1 MSELPLEEFRARRAR
16 AFTALNGGV
25 AIVPSATV
33 LLRNGDSDYP
43 FRQNSDFLYLTGF
56 NEPDAVLVLLGDH
69 RSVLFMR
76 PKDRALEVWTGHR
89 LGLDDAPATL
99 GIDIALDIA
108 TLEEKLPAFLVGCEH
123 LSYDFGNDEAR
134 DRSIFA
140 SIHAARGLT
149 RRKGVAPHTL
159 HGLNTW
165 IAELRRIKSPA
176 EIELMRKAAAIT
188 HRGHIA
194 AMQAVAPGMYEYDL
208 QAILEY
214 EYRRAGAQG
223 IAYESIVATGA
234 NATVLHYVENRRRIA
249 DGDVVLIDSGAEY
262 HGYAADV
269 TRTFPANGRFTSEQR
284 ALYEIVLQAMNDA
297 FTHVRPGVAR
307 TAYHDRAVATITQ
320 GLLDLGILHGSFDEA
335 IESLAYQEYY
345 MHGTGHWLG
354 LDVHDAGRYR
364 DRDDTPTRLEPGMAL
379 TVEPGIYVRN
389 DAPCDP
395 RFHGIGIRIEDDL
408 LVTPD
413 GYENLTASIPKSIDD
428 LNAIMREKV
437 SA

>member
-1 MSELPLEEFRARRAR
+1 MSEISLEEFRSRRAR
-16 AFTALNGGV
+16 AFAALDGGA

-56 NEPDAVLVLLGDH
+56 TEPDAVLVLLGDH
-69 RSVLFMR
+69 RSVLFML
-76 PKDRALEVWTGHR
+76 PKDRASEVWTGHR

-99 GIDIALDIA
+99 GVDIALDIA
-108 TLEEKLPAFLVGCEH
+108 TFEEKLPELLVGCEH

-140 SIHAARGLT
+140 AIRAARGLT

-176 EIELMRKAAAIT
+176 EIELMRTAAAIT
-188 HRGHIA
+188 RRGHIA
-194 AMQAVAPGMYEYDL
+194 AMQAVTPGMYEYDL

-234 NATVLHYVENRRRIA
+234 NATVLHYVENRHRIA
-249 DGDVVLIDSGAEY
+249 DGDLVLIDSGAEY

-297 FTHVRPGVAR
+297 FAHVRPGVAR

-335 IESLAYQEYY
+335 IETQAYQEYY

-364 DRDDTPTRLEPGMAL
+364 DHDDTPTRLEPGMAL
-379 TVEPGIYVRN
+379 TVEPGIYVRH

-408 LVTPD
+408 LVTGD
-413 GYENLTASIPKSIDD
+413 GHENLTASIPTSIDD
-428 LNAIMREKV
+428 ISAIMREKV